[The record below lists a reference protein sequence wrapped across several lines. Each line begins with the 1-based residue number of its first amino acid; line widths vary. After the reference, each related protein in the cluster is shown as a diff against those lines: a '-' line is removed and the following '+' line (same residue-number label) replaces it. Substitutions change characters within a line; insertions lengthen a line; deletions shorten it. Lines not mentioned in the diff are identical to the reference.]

1 MIERRQNRRAR
12 LEAPVEIRLMG
23 EGDVNSAPPI
33 QGHVRNLSL
42 SGAYCTVKLPCSIAS
57 NEEVICSV
65 RIPSEQTRSFPFSL
79 VQGRGWVVRAE
90 PVMTGRRA
98 GEHATDE
105 QMGLVVAFAPD
116 VTALSILPYPY

>member
-12 LEAPVEIRLMG
+12 LMAPVEIRPIAQ
-23 EGDVNSAPPI
+23 GDTSASPI
-33 QGHVRNLSL
+33 EGHVRSVSL
-42 SGAYCTVKLPCSIAS
+42 SGAYCTVKLPCTIAS
-57 NEEVICSV
+57 NEEVICSIQ
-65 RIPSEQTRSFPFSL
+65 IPSEQTRSFPFSR

-116 VTALSILPYPY
+116 VTALSTLAYPY